1 MSIRVLI
8 ADDEPGMRLVIKK
21 AVDKTDDFETAG
33 EAEDGEA
40 ALRLFEARRPG
51 VVFLDVEMP
60 RLSGV
65 ECAKRIS
72 DIEPKTI
79 IIFATA
85 HDEYMPEAFEVYAF
99 DYLVKPFRVERLWQT
114 LDRIRTISAAKP
126 DVSIVNRPLSNAGAL
141 SKAGALSNGGANSNA
156 GAPQKLIIRNRDSIS
171 LVDVKDIILIQR
183 EDRSTVIYTGNDRFS
198 TSEGLSELEEKL
210 DSALFFRCHK
220 SYIINLGA
228 VSKIYPY
235 GRWTYI
241 VKFEGIDKDALL
253 THDKYEEL
261 SKMFG

>member
-8 ADDEPGMRLVIKK
+8 ADDDPGMRLVLGK
-21 AVDKTDDFETAG
+21 AVEKAENFEIAG
-33 EAEDGEA
+33 EAEDGDA
-40 ALRLFEARRPG
+40 ALRLFEALRPD

-60 RLSGV
+60 KLSGV

-72 DIEPKTI
+72 DIEPKAI

-99 DYLVKPFRVERLWQT
+99 DYLVKPFRVERLNQT
-114 LDRIRTISAAKP
+114 LERIRDAGVVKSGLPVLNKP
-126 DVSIVNRPLSNAGAL
+126 HSPAG
-141 SKAGALSNGGANSNA
+141 
-156 GAPQKLIIRNRDSIS
+156 PQKLMIRNKDSIS
-171 LVDVKDIILIQR
+171 LVDVRDIILIQR
-183 EDRSTVIYTGNDRFS
+183 EDRSTVIYTKTDRFP
-198 TSEGLSELEEKL
+198 TSEGLSELEGRL
-210 DSALFFRCHK
+210 GGDLFFRSHK

-241 VKFEGIDKDALL
+241 VKLEGIEKDALL

-261 SKMFG
+261 SKLFA

>member
-8 ADDEPGMRLVIKK
+8 ADDEPGMRLVLKK
-21 AVDKTDDFETAG
+21 AIERCSGLDTVG

-40 ALRLFEARRPG
+40 ALRLFETLRPD
-51 VVFLDVEMP
+51 VVFMDVEMP
-60 RLSGV
+60 KLSGV

-72 DIEPKTI
+72 DIDPKTI

-99 DYLVKPFRVERLWQT
+99 DYLVKPFRLERLNQT
-114 LDRIRTISAAKP
+114 LERIGNTGLGKP
-126 DVSIVNRPLSNAGAL
+126 DLSVVNRP
-141 SKAGALSNGGANSNA
+141 NSHTV
-156 GAPQKLIIRNRDSIS
+156 APQKLMIRNKDSIS

-183 EDRSTVIYTGNDRFS
+183 EDRSTVIYTGTERFS
-198 TSEGLSELEEKL
+198 TSEGLTEIGVKL
-210 DSALFFRCHK
+210 DKDLFFRSHK

-241 VKFEGIDKDALL
+241 VKLEGIDKDALL

-261 SKMFG
+261 SKMFE